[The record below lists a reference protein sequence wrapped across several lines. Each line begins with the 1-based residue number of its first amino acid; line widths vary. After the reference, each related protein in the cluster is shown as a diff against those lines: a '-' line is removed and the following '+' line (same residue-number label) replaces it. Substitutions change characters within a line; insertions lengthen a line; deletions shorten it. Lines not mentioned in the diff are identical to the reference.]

1 MCKLFIVKVIGGIK
15 DMENFMSILESSI
28 GFMNNL
34 LWAYVLIA
42 ILVISG
48 LFFSFKL
55 KFVQFRYF
63 FEMFRIL
70 GDKASVSVDGKKKG
84 ISSFQAF
91 CISAASRVGTGN
103 IAGVATAIAAGGPG
117 AVFWMWMIAFLG
129 GASSF
134 IESTLAQIYKVKD
147 KDGFRGGPAY
157 YMEKGLNKRWMGVIF
172 AVIITFCFGLVFNSV
187 QSNTI
192 SIAFNDS
199 FGFSKV
205 TIGIMLAGLTAI
217 IIFGGVKRVA
227 NASAI
232 IVPVMA
238 SLYLILAFVVVIMN
252 ISAVPAVFS
261 LIIKNAF
268 GIDQVIGGGIGSA
281 IMMGI
286 KRGLFSNEAGMG
298 SAPNA
303 AATADVSHPVK
314 QGLIQTLGVFVDTI
328 LVCSATAFIILL
340 STAYTTPELTG
351 IQLTQTALSEHI
363 GSWATMFLAV
373 AIFLFAF
380 SSIIGNYYY
389 GETNIEFIKNS
400 PTAIFVYRIA
410 VILMVLFGSVA
421 ELAIVWSLAD
431 LTMGLMAI
439 INIVAIFLLSR
450 IAMAALKD
458 YMDQRKQGKDPVF
471 YSDSIPGL
479 TGIETWEKKHVIDTR
494 KAQ

>member
-1 MCKLFIVKVIGGIK
+1 MNKL
-15 DMENFMSILESSI
+15 MSIFETSI

-34 LWAYVLIA
+34 LWAYILIA
-42 ILVISG
+42 VLVISG
-48 LFFSFKL
+48 LYFSFKL
-55 KFVQFRYF
+55 KFVQFSYF
-63 FEMFRIL
+63 TEMFRIL
-70 GDKASVSVDGKKKG
+70 GDKANVNEDGKRG

-157 YMEKGLNKRWMGVIF
+157 YMEKGLNKRWMGVLF
-172 AVIITFCFGLVFNSV
+172 AVIITFTFGLVFNSV

-192 SIAFNDS
+192 AIAFNDS
-199 FGFSKV
+199 FGISKL
-205 TIGIMLAGLTAI
+205 TIGLVLAVLTAV

-227 NASAI
+227 TASAL

-238 SLYLILAFVVVIMN
+238 GLYLILAFIVVIMN
-252 ISAVPAVFS
+252 ISEVPAVFT

-268 GIDQVIGGGIGSA
+268 GIEQVVGGGIGAA
-281 IMMGI
+281 IMMGV

-340 STAYTTPELTG
+340 SGAYSTPELTG
-351 IQLTQTALSEHI
+351 IQLTQAALSDHI
-363 GSWATMFLAV
+363 GSWATMFLSI

-380 SSIIGNYYY
+380 SSVIGNYYY
-389 GETNIEFIKNS
+389 GETNIEFIKKS
-400 PTAIFVYRIA
+400 PKAIFVYRIF
-410 VILMVLFGSVA
+410 VILMVLFGAVA
-421 ELAIVWSLAD
+421 ELSIVWSLAD
-431 LTMGLMAI
+431 LTMGIMAL
-439 INIVAIFLLSR
+439 INIVAIFFLAK
-450 IAMAALKD
+450 IAIVALKD
-458 YMDQRKQGKDPVF
+458 YIEQRKQGKDPVF
-471 YSDSIPGL
+471 YADSIPGL
-479 TGIETWEKKHVIDTR
+479 NGIEGWEKKSTD
-494 KAQ
+494 KLKKY